1 MNTVKIVKSDADVY
15 QAGRTYVDITE
26 CYAIKDT
33 IPVTSN
39 WTAEEVAVLATLDL
53 DEIGEQLIASANY
66 EFTSLFPFT
75 QIEYTHNPDAKLSK
89 FLRSHIQAEIKRQE
103 ASE

>member
-1 MNTVKIVKSDADVY
+1 MNTVRIVKSDADVY

-39 WTAEEVAVLATLDL
+39 WTAEEVAVLVGLDL
-53 DEIGEQLIASANY
+53 DEIGVGYAIHLSVHKRDKTLGKVKTLT
-66 EFTSLFPFT
+66 EFIRL
-75 QIEYTHNPDAKLSK
+75 
-89 FLRSHIQAEIKRQE
+89 HIQAKIQE
-103 ASE
+103 GK

>member
-1 MNTVKIVKSDADVY
+1 MNTVRIVKSDADVY

-39 WTAEEVAVLATLDL
+39 WTAEEVAVLAGLDL
-53 DEIGEQLIASANY
+53 HKLVKAYNDKYKWHGHPPT
-66 EFTSLFPFT
+66 FTA
-75 QIEYTHNPDAKLSK
+75 Y
-89 FLRSHIQAEIKRQE
+89 LRSHIQAEIKRQE
-103 ASE
+103 K